1 MRINDRKKK
10 GVAAIITTITLGSL
24 IFVISLATAIIAF
37 YANQNVTSNRNSL
50 KSYYAAYSGI
60 QDALL
65 KLERNKDYSTDFNL
79 TVYDTDDVTVSI
91 SSGSGQAT
99 ITTTSTVS
107 SVTKK
112 LQSVVDIDTTT
123 GLITP
128 TSTTEL
134 TL

>member
-1 MRINDRKKK
+1 MRINNRKKK

-37 YANQNVTSNRNSL
+37 YANQNVASNRNSL

-99 ITTTSTVS
+99 ITATSTVS